1 MTSAEYLD
9 IRDIRV
15 KIESMQQ
22 TLSQTAIDINIIKC
36 LLITEFAQKRGM
48 NAQDLV
54 SQLYD
59 IYNKQSKED
68 SDGETKERS

>member
-1 MTSAEYLD
+1 MTSAEYL
-9 IRDIRV
+9 DIRV

-48 NAQDLV
+48 NAQDLI

-59 IYNKQSKED
+59 IYNKKSKETED
-68 SDGETKERS
+68 D

>member
-9 IRDIRV
+9 IRV
-15 KIESMQQ
+15 KVESMQQ

-48 NAQDLV
+48 NAQDLI
-54 SQLYD
+54 SQLYN
-59 IYNKQSKED
+59 IYNKNSKEN
-68 SDGETKERS
+68 SDD

>member
-1 MTSAEYLD
+1 MNSAEYLD
-9 IRDIRV
+9 LRV

-36 LLITEFAQKRGM
+36 LLITEFAQKRDM
-48 NAQDLV
+48 NAQDLI

-59 IYNKQSKED
+59 IYNKHSKEEPD
-68 SDGETKERS
+68 NDKT